1 MKLCSQTQNPAIYEI
16 YKKKNVLNVNMKE
29 AKRDYVGVLTL
40 LVHINVI
47 TLVTDDC

>member
-1 MKLCSQTQNPAIYEI
+1 
-16 YKKKNVLNVNMKE
+16 MKE

-47 TLVTDDC
+47 TLVTDDCWDQFKPGFDKLLRL